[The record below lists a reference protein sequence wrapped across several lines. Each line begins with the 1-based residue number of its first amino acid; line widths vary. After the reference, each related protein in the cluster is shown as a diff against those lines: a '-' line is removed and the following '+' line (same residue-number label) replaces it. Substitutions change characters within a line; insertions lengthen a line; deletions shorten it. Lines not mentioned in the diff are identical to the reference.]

1 MSCKNMRRDEY
12 ELEKGNNEVHRH
24 DGEEHRLTGNTVVT
38 TWDSLSIRLFRGI
51 SNRKIL
57 RALPGLERKPGAQV
71 AVDPTSQPAAQQDPR
86 RPHPVVPLHIC
97 VGTDRWRRS
106 SQIDLRCLLFFKASL
121 QQYRSNRMPWK
132 TKITESLRQ
141 CVLEEGTHVVELCKI
156 HCLMFDGQ
164 SNRSLW
170 LTANYCE
177 KELQNA
183 SVAETDRRHRTASD
197 SLDYLGN
204 EATVVRSEVNNSQ

>member
-38 TWDSLSIRLFRGI
+38 TWDSLSIRLFPGV

-86 RPHPVVPLHIC
+86 RPHPVVPLHIL
-97 VGTDRWRRS
+97 GS
-106 SQIDLRCLLFFKASL
+106 SGIKFEVEGGEGSPGADIYIPPPKKLQSCFIFHRNLRFCSIF
-121 QQYRSNRMPWK
+121 
-132 TKITESLRQ
+132 
-141 CVLEEGTHVVELCKI
+141 
-156 HCLMFDGQ
+156 
-164 SNRSLW
+164 
-170 LTANYCE
+170 
-177 KELQNA
+177 
-183 SVAETDRRHRTASD
+183 
-197 SLDYLGN
+197 
-204 EATVVRSEVNNSQ
+204 